1 MSPNPEVFNITK
13 ADTGLTQDQAGRQ
26 RRYLISMGL
35 RTACFVG
42 GVLADGVLRWTLIFG
57 AVALPY
63 FAVVIANAGRER
75 GNWFGNGDF
84 VPLPNEA
91 IEAKPTTSQ

>member
-1 MSPNPEVFNITK
+1 MKQEPEVFSISKVETS
-13 ADTGLTQDQAGRQ
+13 LTQDQSGRQ

-42 GVLADGVLRWTLIFG
+42 GVLAEGVLRWSLIVG
-57 AVALPY
+57 AVVLPY

-75 GNWFGNGDF
+75 GGWAGSGDF
-84 VPLPNEA
+84 VPLGTDA
-91 IEAKPTTSQ
+91 IEPGKNPAS

>member
-1 MSPNPEVFNITK
+1 MNPEPEVFNITE

-84 VPLPNEA
+84 APLENIA
-91 IEAKPTTSQ
+91 IDAKPTTLQ

>member
-1 MSPNPEVFNITK
+1 MSPEPEVFNITK

-84 VPLPNEA
+84 VPLENIA
-91 IEAKPTTSQ
+91 IDAKPTTLQ